1 MNSAL
6 RQLNYPALG
15 IFNCLF
21 VFHSVV
27 VSVVSVFF
35 RKVEYLNA
43 KGSFLDSHTIKAVLK
58 NGTEVQY
65 SLSYHFIKIFI
76 PKTTADDIKLK
87 RDLLQK

>member
-1 MNSAL
+1 MNPAL
-6 RQLNYPALG
+6 RQLNYPVLD

-58 NGTEVQY
+58 NGTEVQKFI
-65 SLSYHFIKIFI
+65 SLRFSIQRLPHTMY
-76 PKTTADDIKLK
+76 DIKLK
-87 RDLLQK
+87 RDLLKK